1 MLEGELGSRSEL
13 EEVLE
18 TRGSEEAMAS
28 AAHGILETPHL
39 HNGYLE
45 ALRTQWLIVEG
56 VAVAGSAMVQICI
69 DEESLAISTTYDYAF
84 GAPCHEHGGSFRWQV
99 EMPGRKEGRETVGR
113 IPWFRNLGRIV
124 CLFRP
129 S

>member
-69 DEESLAISTTYDYAF
+69 DEESLAISTTCKETKVAF
-84 GAPCHEHGGSFRWQV
+84 SLCLSRGDSQEAILKAP
-99 EMPGRKEGRETVGR
+99 
-113 IPWFRNLGRIV
+113 
-124 CLFRP
+124 
-129 S
+129 